1 MRILTG
7 ITERIGLAMAGKR
20 SPWGGSGGEG
30 EPPAGADGQETP
42 APTEGPTGDGPRN
55 PWAQGGGTGGSG
67 DGRRSANIED
77 IFKRRGPGGPRRGGS
92 GGGGPGF
99 RLPTRPGGKSWLP
112 LVLGGVAGLWI
123 VFTSTHQ
130 VQPKEQGIVTWFG
143 GVYSRTLG
151 PGLNFTLP
159 WPFQQVTIENVSE
172 IRSERIGSEG
182 EKLIL
187 TGDQNLVDLS
197 YLIRWNIKDLKQFT
211 FQLDDPGLT
220 LREVAE
226 SAMRASVA
234 EQDLDSVVS
243 GAGRAEVEGRV
254 QRRMQA
260 VLDAYRSGI
269 AIQGVAVERADPPT
283 KVIEA
288 FKAVSAAEQESDAM
302 RNRARAYAQQIL
314 ARAQGDA
321 AAFDQIYAQYKLA
334 PEVTR
339 RRLYYETIESVLS
352 KTNKTIVGADGVVP
366 YLPLPEVRRR
376 AQQPPVEGQ

>member
-1 MRILTG
+1 MRISDWSSDVCSSD
-7 ITERIGLAMAGKR
+7 LA
-20 SPWGGSGGEG
+20 
-30 EPPAGADGQETP
+30 
-42 APTEGPTGDGPRN
+42 
-55 PWAQGGGTGGSG
+55 
-67 DGRRSANIED
+67 
-77 IFKRRGPGGPRRGGS
+77 
-92 GGGGPGF
+92 
-99 RLPTRPGGKSWLP
+99 
-112 LVLGGVAGLWI
+112 LWI

-234 EQDLDSVVS
+234 EQELDSVVS

-260 VLDAYRSGI
+260 VLDDYRSGI

-283 KVIEA
+283 KGIEE
-288 FKAVSAAEQESDAM
+288 FKLGRAECRERGCLYCWNSTDAV
-302 RNRARAYAQQIL
+302 
-314 ARAQGDA
+314 
-321 AAFDQIYAQYKLA
+321 
-334 PEVTR
+334 
-339 RRLYYETIESVLS
+339 
-352 KTNKTIVGADGVVP
+352 
-366 YLPLPEVRRR
+366 YLQKR
-376 AQQPPVEGQ
+376 